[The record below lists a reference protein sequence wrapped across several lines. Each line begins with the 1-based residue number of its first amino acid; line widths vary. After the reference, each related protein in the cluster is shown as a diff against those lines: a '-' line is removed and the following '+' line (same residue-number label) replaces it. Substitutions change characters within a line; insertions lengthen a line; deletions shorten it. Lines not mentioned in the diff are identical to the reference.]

1 MSHEEKCPMSQL
13 LLSKVSKFD
22 KSLKKC
28 LMTKNVPWIDGYS
41 IYFLNSNSFS
51 NVMSHGEKCHMSQL
65 LLCRVSKLEESL

>member
-51 NVMSHGEKCHMSQL
+51 NVPWRKMSH
-65 LLCRVSKLEESL
+65 ESIVIM